1 MMKGKTEILLTD
13 VHTGKTKKILEHN
26 MMTNALNDIFRQ
38 EGYMRNAT
46 TMFGENF
53 QPLYAKMLGGVLLFD
68 KPLEENAANYFAPAG
83 TNLTACGVYGVKNT
97 TGDTLRGDY
106 NSDESYLDTRTK
118 TMKYV
123 YDFPTSKGNGTIA
136 SVCLTSANGG
146 YSSYGAETNG
156 GTGQTAA
163 HFLETGASRTFAS
176 ISGEYAFAVDY
187 QNDVIYTFTPSIVS
201 SQLQSVTIRKR
212 RAHLKTLPVTYSAF
226 AAGEVLES
234 KIVQLS
240 SISSFYVW
248 NYDTTANT
256 LYFITN
262 NGYSEIQNGREF
274 YIAAIP
280 IGTMIARTY
289 NITNRTGVSLSYS
302 TGGVY
307 GGYLYIGGYSS
318 SQKNYKINLE
328 SDTDYAQL
336 SGVNT
341 TLDFNRCCFWNHGR
355 IFANCGG
362 LNSWNYRLAAVDP
375 ATNEAKYTQN
385 YLYDSKGNTKKWVAV
400 TGSNVAFAVINDGNN
415 FLVPCNYLATINN
428 LSSAVTK
435 TETQTMKVI
444 YTITEV

>member
-1 MMKGKTEILLTD
+1 MKGKTEIILTD
-13 VHTGKTKKILEHN
+13 VHTGEQKKVLEQN
-26 MMTNALNDIFRQ
+26 MTTNALNDIFLQ
-38 EGYMRNAT
+38 EGYMKDASE
-46 TMFGENF
+46 MYGSNF
-53 QPLYAKMLGGVLLFD
+53 QPIYQKLLGGILLFD
-68 KPLEENAANYFAPAG
+68 KTLEENAANYFAPAG
-83 TNLTACGVYGVKNT
+83 TNLTACGVYDVKNT

-106 NSDESYLDTRTK
+106 NSDESYLDTRAK

-146 YSSYGAETNG
+146 YSSYGAETDG
-156 GTGQTAA
+156 STGQTAA
-163 HFLETGASRTFAS
+163 YFLGTGGSRTFVS
-176 ISGEYAFAVDY
+176 TSSEYAFAVDY
-187 QNDVIYTFTPSIVS
+187 QNDVIYTFTPSTVN

-212 RAHLKTLPVTYSAF
+212 RAHLKTLPVTYSAS

-240 SISSFYVW
+240 SIHSSYMW

-256 LYFITN
+256 LYFMAN
-262 NGYSEIQNGREF
+262 RGYSEVQNGREF

-289 NITNRTGVSLSYS
+289 NITNRTGVSLNYS

-307 GGYLYIGGYSS
+307 GGYLYIGGYNNNQS
-318 SQKNYKINLE
+318 YKINLE

-341 TLDFNRCCFWNHGR
+341 ALDFQRCCFWNHGR
-355 IFANCGG
+355 IFALCGS

-375 ATNEAKYTQN
+375 ATNKTRYTQN
-385 YLYDSKGNTKKWVAV
+385 YLNDSKGNTKKWVAV
-400 TGSNVAFAVINDGNN
+400 TGSNVAFAVMNDGSG

-428 LSSAVTK
+428 LSSPVTK
-435 TETQTMKVI
+435 TAAQTMKVI
-444 YTITEV
+444 YTISEG

>member
-1 MMKGKTEILLTD
+1 MKGKTEIILTD
-13 VHTGKTKKILEHN
+13 VHTGEQKKVLEQN
-26 MMTNALNDIFRQ
+26 MTTNALNDIFLQ
-38 EGYMRNAT
+38 EGYMKDASE
-46 TMFGENF
+46 MYGSNF
-53 QPLYAKMLGGVLLFD
+53 QPIYQKLLGGILLFD
-68 KPLEENAANYFAPAG
+68 KTLEENAANYFAPAG

-106 NSDESYLDTRTK
+106 NSDESYLDTRAK

-146 YSSYGAETNG
+146 YSSYGAETDG
-156 GTGQTAA
+156 STGQTAA
-163 HFLETGASRTFAS
+163 YFLGTGGSRTFVS

-187 QNDVIYTFTPSIVS
+187 QNDVIYTFTPSTVS

-212 RAHLKTLPVTYSAF
+212 RAHLKTLPVTYSAS

-234 KIVQLS
+234 KSVQLS
-240 SISSFYVW
+240 SISSSYVW

-256 LYFITN
+256 LYFMAN
-262 NGYSEIQNGREF
+262 RGYSEVQNGREF

-289 NITNRTGVSLSYS
+289 NITNRTGVSLNYS

-307 GGYLYIGGYSS
+307 GGYLYIGGYNNNN
-318 SQKNYKINLE
+318 QNYKINLE

-341 TLDFNRCCFWNHGR
+341 TLDFQRCCFWNHGR
-355 IFANCGG
+355 IFALCGSIV
-362 LNSWNYRLAAVDP
+362 SWNYRLAAVDP
-375 ATNEAKYTQN
+375 ATNKARYTQN
-385 YLYDSKGNTKKWVAV
+385 YLNDSKGNTKKWVAV
-400 TGSNVAFAVINDGNN
+400 TGSNVAFAVMNDGSG

-428 LSSAVTK
+428 LSSPVTK
-435 TETQTMKVI
+435 TAARTMKVI
-444 YTITEV
+444 YTISEG

>member
-1 MMKGKTEILLTD
+1 LKGKTEIILTD
-13 VHTGKTKKILEHN
+13 VHTGEQKKVLEQN
-26 MMTNALNDIFRQ
+26 MTTNALNDIFLQ
-38 EGYMRNAT
+38 EGYMKDASE
-46 TMFGENF
+46 MYGSNF
-53 QPLYAKMLGGVLLFD
+53 QPIYQKLLGGILLFD
-68 KPLEENAANYFAPAG
+68 KTLEENAANYFAPAG
-83 TNLTACGVYGVKNT
+83 TNLIACGVYGVKNT

-106 NSDESYLDTRTK
+106 NSDESYLDTRAK

-146 YSSYGAETNG
+146 YSSYGAETDG
-156 GTGQTAA
+156 STGQTAA
-163 HFLETGASRTFAS
+163 YFLGTGGSRTFVS
-176 ISGEYAFAVDY
+176 TSSEYAFAVDY
-187 QNDVIYTFTPSIVS
+187 QNDVIYTFTPSTVN

-212 RAHLKTLPVTYSAF
+212 RAHLKTLPVTYSAS

-240 SISSFYVW
+240 SIHSSYVW

-256 LYFITN
+256 LYFMASR
-262 NGYSEIQNGREF
+262 GYSEVQNGREF

-289 NITNRTGVSLSYS
+289 NITNRTGVSLSYN

-307 GGYLYIGGYSS
+307 GGYLYIGGYNSNQS
-318 SQKNYKINLE
+318 YKINLE

-341 TLDFNRCCFWNHGR
+341 ALDFNRCCFWNHGR
-355 IFANCGG
+355 IFALCGS

-375 ATNEAKYTQN
+375 ATNKARYTQN
-385 YLYDSKGNTKKWVAV
+385 
-400 TGSNVAFAVINDGNN
+400 
-415 FLVPCNYLATINN
+415 
-428 LSSAVTK
+428 
-435 TETQTMKVI
+435 
-444 YTITEV
+444 

>member
-1 MMKGKTEILLTD
+1 MKGKTEIILTD
-13 VHTGKTKKILEHN
+13 VHTGEQKKVLEQN
-26 MMTNALNDIFRQ
+26 MTTNALNDIFLQ
-38 EGYMRNAT
+38 EGYMKDASE
-46 TMFGENF
+46 MYGSNF
-53 QPLYAKMLGGVLLFD
+53 QPIYQKLLGGILLFD
-68 KPLEENAANYFAPAG
+68 KTLEENAANYFAPAG

-106 NSDESYLDTRTK
+106 NSDESYLDTRAK

-146 YSSYGAETNG
+146 YSSYGAETDG
-156 GTGQTAA
+156 STGQTAA
-163 HFLETGASRTFAS
+163 YFLGTGGSRDFVS

-187 QNDVIYTFTPSIVS
+187 QNDVIYTFTPSTVS

-212 RAHLKTLPVTYSAF
+212 RAHLKTLPVTYPAY

-234 KIVQLS
+234 KSVQLS
-240 SISSFYVW
+240 SISSVYVW

-256 LYFITN
+256 LYFMAN
-262 NGYSEIQNGREF
+262 RGYSEVQNGREF

-289 NITNRTGVSLSYS
+289 NITNRTGVSLNYS

-318 SQKNYKINLE
+318 NLKNYKINLE

-341 TLDFNRCCFWNHGR
+341 TLDFQRCCFWNHGR
-355 IFANCGG
+355 IFALCGS

-375 ATNEAKYTQN
+375 ATNKARYTQN
-385 YLYDSKGNTKKWVAV
+385 YLNDSKGNTKKWVAV
-400 TGSNVAFAVINDGNN
+400 TGSNVAFAVMNDGSG

-428 LSSAVTK
+428 LSSPVTK
-435 TETQTMKVI
+435 TAAQTMKVI
-444 YTITEV
+444 YTISEG

>member
-1 MMKGKTEILLTD
+1 MKGKTEIILTD
-13 VHTGKTKKILEHN
+13 VHTGEQKKVLEQN
-26 MMTNALNDIFRQ
+26 MTTNALNDIFLQ
-38 EGYMRNAT
+38 EGYMKDASE
-46 TMFGENF
+46 MYGSNF
-53 QPLYAKMLGGVLLFD
+53 QPIYQKLLGGILLFD
-68 KPLEENAANYFAPAG
+68 KTLEENAANYFAPAG

-106 NSDESYLDTRTK
+106 NSDESYLDTQAK

-123 YDFPTSKGNGTIA
+123 YDFSTSKGNGTIA

-163 HFLETGASRTFAS
+163 YFLETGGSRTFVS

-187 QNDVIYTFTPSIVS
+187 QNDVIYTFTPSTVG

-212 RAHLKTLPVTYSAF
+212 CAHLKTLPVTYSAS

-240 SISSFYVW
+240 SISSSYVW

-256 LYFITN
+256 LYFMAN
-262 NGYSEIQNGREF
+262 RGYSEIQNGREF

-289 NITNRTGVSLSYS
+289 NITNRTGVSLNYS
-302 TGGVY
+302 TGGVH
-307 GGYLYIGGYSS
+307 GGYLYIGGYNNN
-318 SQKNYKINLE
+318 QNYKINLE

-336 SGVNT
+336 SGVNIA
-341 TLDFNRCCFWNHGR
+341 LDFNWCCFWNHGR
-355 IFANCGG
+355 IFALCGSSFG
-362 LNSWNYRLAAVDP
+362 SWNYRLAAVDP
-375 ATNEAKYTQN
+375 ATNKARYTQN
-385 YLYDSKGNTKKWVAV
+385 YLNDSKGSTKKWVAV
-400 TGSNVAFAVINDGNN
+400 TGSHVAFAVMNDGSG

-428 LSSAVTK
+428 LSSPVTK
-435 TETQTMKVI
+435 TVAQTMKVI
-444 YTITEV
+444 YTISEV

>member
-1 MMKGKTEILLTD
+1 MKGKTEIILTD
-13 VHTGKTKKILEHN
+13 VHTGEQKKVLEQN
-26 MMTNALNDIFRQ
+26 MTTNALNDIFLQ
-38 EGYMRNAT
+38 EGYMKDASE
-46 TMFGENF
+46 MYGSNF
-53 QPLYAKMLGGVLLFD
+53 QPIYQKLLGGVLLFD

-123 YDFPTSKGNGTIA
+123 YDFQTSKGNGTIA

-187 QNDVIYTFTPSIVS
+187 QNDVLYTFTPSIVS
-201 SQLQSVTIRKR
+201 AQLRSVTIRKR
-212 RAHLKTLPVTYSAF
+212 RAHLKTLPVTYSAS

-240 SISSFYVW
+240 SISSSYVW

-256 LYFITN
+256 LYFIAN
-262 NGYSEIQNGREF
+262 RGYSEIQNGREF

-289 NITNRTGVSLSYS
+289 NITNCTGVSLNYG

-318 SQKNYKINLE
+318 NQKNYKINLE

-355 IFANCGG
+355 IFAYCGSI
-362 LNSWNYRLAAVDP
+362 NYSSNYRLAAVDP

-385 YLYDSKGNTKKWVAV
+385 YLYDNKGNTKKWVAV
-400 TGSNVAFAVINDGNN
+400 IGSNVAFAMINDGNN

>member
-1 MMKGKTEILLTD
+1 MKGKTEIILTD
-13 VHTGKTKKILEHN
+13 VHTGEQKKVLEQN
-26 MMTNALNDIFRQ
+26 MTTNALNDIFLQ
-38 EGYMRNAT
+38 EGYMKDASE
-46 TMFGENF
+46 MYGSNF
-53 QPLYAKMLGGVLLFD
+53 QPIYQKLLGGILLFD
-68 KPLEENAANYFAPAG
+68 KTLEENAANYFAPAG

-106 NSDESYLDTRTK
+106 NSDESYLDTRAK

-146 YSSYGAETNG
+146 YSSYGAETDG
-156 GTGQTAA
+156 STGQTAA
-163 HFLETGASRTFAS
+163 YFLGTGGSRTFVS
-176 ISGEYAFAVDY
+176 TSSEYAFAVDY
-187 QNDVIYTFTPSIVS
+187 QNDVIYTFTPSTVNY
-201 SQLQSVTIRKR
+201 QLQSVTIRKR
-212 RAHLKTLPVTYSAF
+212 RAHLKTLPVTYSAS

-240 SISSFYVW
+240 SIHSSYMW

-256 LYFITN
+256 LYFMAN
-262 NGYSEIQNGREF
+262 RGYSEVQNGREF

-289 NITNRTGVSLSYS
+289 NITNRTGVSLSYN

-307 GGYLYIGGYSS
+307 GGYLYIGGYNSNQS
-318 SQKNYKINLE
+318 YKINLE

-341 TLDFNRCCFWNHGR
+341 ALDFQRCCFWNHGR
-355 IFANCGG
+355 IFALCGS

-375 ATNEAKYTQN
+375 ATNKTRYTQN
-385 YLYDSKGNTKKWVAV
+385 YLNDSKGNTKKWVAV
-400 TGSNVAFAVINDGNN
+400 TGSNVAFAVMNDGSG

-428 LSSAVTK
+428 LSSPVTK
-435 TETQTMKVI
+435 TAAQTMKVI
-444 YTITEV
+444 YTISEG

>member
-1 MMKGKTEILLTD
+1 MKGKTEIILTD
-13 VHTGKTKKILEHN
+13 VHTGEQKKVLEQN
-26 MMTNALNDIFRQ
+26 MTTNALNDIFLQ
-38 EGYMRNAT
+38 EGYMKDASE
-46 TMFGENF
+46 MYGSNF
-53 QPLYAKMLGGVLLFD
+53 QPIYQKLLGGILLFD
-68 KPLEENAANYFAPAG
+68 KTLEENAANYFAPAG

-106 NSDESYLDTRTK
+106 NSDESYLDTRAK

-146 YSSYGAETNG
+146 YSSYGAETDG
-156 GTGQTAA
+156 STGQTAA
-163 HFLETGASRTFAS
+163 YFLGTGGSRAFVS
-176 ISGEYAFAVDY
+176 INDEYAFAVDY

-212 RAHLKTLPVTYSAF
+212 RAHLKTLPVTYSAS

-240 SISSFYVW
+240 SIHSSYMW

-256 LYFITN
+256 LYFMAN
-262 NGYSEIQNGREF
+262 RNYFEIQNGREF

-289 NITNRTGVSLSYS
+289 NITNRTGVSLNYS

-307 GGYLYIGGYSS
+307 GGYLYIGGYNNNQS
-318 SQKNYKINLE
+318 YKINLE

-341 TLDFNRCCFWNHGR
+341 ALNFQQCCFWNHGR
-355 IFANCGG
+355 IFALCGS

-375 ATNEAKYTQN
+375 ATNKARYTQN
-385 YLYDSKGNTKKWVAV
+385 YLNDSKGNTKKWVAV
-400 TGSNVAFAVINDGNN
+400 TGSNVAFAVMNEGSG

-428 LSSAVTK
+428 LSSPVTK
-435 TETQTMKVI
+435 TAAQTMKVI
-444 YTITEV
+444 YTISEG

>member
-1 MMKGKTEILLTD
+1 MKGKTEIILTD
-13 VHTGKTKKILEHN
+13 VHTGEQKKVLEQN
-26 MMTNALNDIFRQ
+26 MTTNALNDIFLQ
-38 EGYMRNAT
+38 EGYMKDASE
-46 TMFGENF
+46 MYGSNF
-53 QPLYAKMLGGVLLFD
+53 QPIYQKLLGGILLFD
-68 KPLEENAANYFAPAG
+68 KTLEENAANYFAPAG

-106 NSDESYLDTRTK
+106 NSDESYLDTRAK

-146 YSSYGAETNG
+146 YSSYGAETDG
-156 GTGQTAA
+156 STGQTAA
-163 HFLETGASRTFAS
+163 YFLGTGGSRDFVS

-187 QNDVIYTFTPSIVS
+187 QNDVIYTFTPSTVS

-212 RAHLKTLPVTYSAF
+212 RAHLKTLPVTYPAY

-234 KIVQLS
+234 KSVQLS
-240 SISSFYVW
+240 SISSGYVW

-256 LYFITN
+256 LYFMAN
-262 NGYSEIQNGREF
+262 RGYSEVQNGREF

-289 NITNRTGVSLSYS
+289 NITNRTGVSLNYS

-318 SQKNYKINLE
+318 NLKNYKINLE

-341 TLDFNRCCFWNHGR
+341 TLDFQRCCFWNHGR
-355 IFANCGG
+355 IFALCGS

-375 ATNEAKYTQN
+375 ATNKARYTQN
-385 YLYDSKGNTKKWVAV
+385 YLNDSKGNTKKWVAV
-400 TGSNVAFAVINDGNN
+400 TGSNVAFAVMNDGSG

-428 LSSAVTK
+428 LSSPVTK
-435 TETQTMKVI
+435 TAAQTMKVI
-444 YTITEV
+444 YTISEG

>member
-1 MMKGKTEILLTD
+1 MKGKTEIILTD
-13 VHTGKTKKILEHN
+13 VHTGEQKKVLEQN
-26 MMTNALNDIFRQ
+26 MTTNALNDIFLQ
-38 EGYMRNAT
+38 EGYMKDASE
-46 TMFGENF
+46 MYGSNF
-53 QPLYAKMLGGVLLFD
+53 QPIYQKLLGGILLFD
-68 KPLEENAANYFAPAG
+68 KTLEENAANYFAPAG
-83 TNLTACGVYGVKNT
+83 ANLTACGVYGVKNT

-106 NSDESYLDTRTK
+106 NSDESYLDTRAK

-146 YSSYGAETNG
+146 YSSYGAETDG
-156 GTGQTAA
+156 STGQTAA
-163 HFLETGASRTFAS
+163 YFLGTGGSRTFVS
-176 ISGEYAFAVDY
+176 ISDEYAFAVDY

-212 RAHLKTLPVTYSAF
+212 RAHLKTLPVTYSAS

-234 KIVQLS
+234 KSVQLS
-240 SISSFYVW
+240 SIYSSYVW

-256 LYFITN
+256 LYFMAN
-262 NGYSEIQNGREF
+262 RNYFEIQNGREF

-289 NITNRTGVSLSYS
+289 NITNRTGVSLSYN

-307 GGYLYIGGYSS
+307 GGYLYIGEYNSNQS
-318 SQKNYKINLE
+318 YKINLE

-341 TLDFNRCCFWNHGR
+341 ALDFQRCCFWNHGR
-355 IFANCGG
+355 IFALCGG

-375 ATNEAKYTQN
+375 ATNKARYTQN
-385 YLYDSKGNTKKWVAV
+385 YLNDSKGNTKKWVAV
-400 TGSNVAFAVINDGNN
+400 TGSNVAFAVMNDGSG

-428 LSSAVTK
+428 LSSPVTK
-435 TETQTMKVI
+435 TAAQTMKVI
-444 YTITEV
+444 YTISEG

>member
-1 MMKGKTEILLTD
+1 MKGKTEIILTD
-13 VHTGKTKKILEHN
+13 VHTGEQKKVLEQN
-26 MMTNALNDIFRQ
+26 MTTNALNDIFLQ
-38 EGYMRNAT
+38 EGYMKDASE
-46 TMFGENF
+46 MYGSNF
-53 QPLYAKMLGGVLLFD
+53 QPIYQKLLGGILLFD
-68 KPLEENAANYFAPAG
+68 KTLEENAANYFAPAG

-106 NSDESYLDTRTK
+106 NSDESYLDTRAK

-146 YSSYGAETNG
+146 YSSYGAETDG
-156 GTGQTAA
+156 STGQTAA
-163 HFLETGASRTFAS
+163 YFLGTGGSRDFVS

-187 QNDVIYTFTPSIVS
+187 QNDVIYTFTPSTVS

-212 RAHLKTLPVTYSAF
+212 RAHLKTLPVTYSAS

-234 KIVQLS
+234 KSVQLS
-240 SISSFYVW
+240 SISSSYVW

-256 LYFITN
+256 LYFMAN
-262 NGYSEIQNGREF
+262 RNYFEVQNGREF

-289 NITNRTGVSLSYS
+289 NITNRTGVSLSYN

-307 GGYLYIGGYSS
+307 GGYLYIGGYNNN
-318 SQKNYKINLE
+318 QNYKINLE

-341 TLDFNRCCFWNHGR
+341 TLDFQRCCFWNHGR
-355 IFANCGG
+355 IFALCGS

-375 ATNEAKYTQN
+375 ATNKARYTQN
-385 YLYDSKGNTKKWVAV
+385 YLNDSKGNTKKWVAV
-400 TGSNVAFAVINDGNN
+400 TGSNVAFAVMNDGSG

-428 LSSAVTK
+428 LSSPVTK
-435 TETQTMKVI
+435 TAAQTMKVI
-444 YTITEV
+444 YTISEG

>member
-1 MMKGKTEILLTD
+1 MKGKTEIILTD
-13 VHTGKTKKILEHN
+13 VHTGEQKKVLEQN
-26 MMTNALNDIFRQ
+26 MTTNALNDIFLQ
-38 EGYMRNAT
+38 EGYMKDASE
-46 TMFGENF
+46 MYGSNF
-53 QPLYAKMLGGVLLFD
+53 QPIYQKLLGGILLFD
-68 KPLEENAANYFAPAG
+68 KTLEENAANYFAPAG
-83 TNLTACGVYGVKNT
+83 INLTACGVYGVKNT

-106 NSDESYLDTRTK
+106 NSDESYLDTRAK

-146 YSSYGAETNG
+146 YSSYGAETDG
-156 GTGQTAA
+156 STGQTAA
-163 HFLETGASRTFAS
+163 YFLGTGGSRDFVS

-187 QNDVIYTFTPSIVS
+187 QNDVIYTFTPSTVS

-212 RAHLKTLPVTYSAF
+212 RAHLKTLPVTYPAY

-234 KIVQLS
+234 KSVQLS
-240 SISSFYVW
+240 SISSVYVW

-256 LYFITN
+256 LYFMAN
-262 NGYSEIQNGREF
+262 RGYSEVQNGREF

-289 NITNRTGVSLSYS
+289 NITNRTGVSLNYS

-318 SQKNYKINLE
+318 NLKNYKINLE

-341 TLDFNRCCFWNHGR
+341 TLDFQRCCFWNHGR
-355 IFANCGG
+355 IFALCGS

-375 ATNEAKYTQN
+375 ATNKARYTQN
-385 YLYDSKGNTKKWVAV
+385 YLNDSKGNTKKWVAV
-400 TGSNVAFAVINDGNN
+400 TGSNVAFAVMNDGSG

-428 LSSAVTK
+428 LSSPVTK
-435 TETQTMKVI
+435 TAAQTMKVI
-444 YTITEV
+444 YTISEG

>member
-1 MMKGKTEILLTD
+1 MMKGKTEVLLTD

-38 EGYMRNAT
+38 EGYMRNAA

-53 QPLYAKMLGGVLLFD
+53 QPLYAKMLGGILLFD

-83 TNLTACGVYGVKNT
+83 INLTACGVYGVKNT

-106 NSDESYLDTRTK
+106 NSDESYLDTRAK

-146 YSSYGAETNG
+146 YSSYGAETDG
-156 GTGQTAA
+156 STGQTAA
-163 HFLETGASRTFAS
+163 YFLGTGGSRDFVS

-187 QNDVIYTFTPSIVS
+187 QNDVIYTFTPSTVS

-212 RAHLKTLPVTYSAF
+212 RAHLKTLPVTYPAY

-234 KIVQLS
+234 KSVQLS
-240 SISSFYVW
+240 SISSVYVW

-256 LYFITN
+256 LYFMAN
-262 NGYSEIQNGREF
+262 RNYFEVQNGREF

-289 NITNRTGVSLSYS
+289 NITNRTGVSLSYN

-307 GGYLYIGGYSS
+307 GGYLYIGGYNNNN
-318 SQKNYKINLE
+318 QNYKINLE

-341 TLDFNRCCFWNHGR
+341 TLDFQRCCFWNHGR
-355 IFANCGG
+355 IFALCGS

-375 ATNEAKYTQN
+375 ATNKARYTQN
-385 YLYDSKGNTKKWVAV
+385 YLNDSKGNTKKWVAV
-400 TGSNVAFAVINDGNN
+400 TGSNVAFAVMNDGSG

-428 LSSAVTK
+428 LSSPVTK
-435 TETQTMKVI
+435 TAAQTMKVI
-444 YTITEV
+444 YTISEG

>member
-1 MMKGKTEILLTD
+1 MKGKTEIILTD
-13 VHTGKTKKILEHN
+13 VHTGEQKKVLEQN
-26 MMTNALNDIFRQ
+26 MTTNALNDIFLQ
-38 EGYMRNAT
+38 EGYMKEASE
-46 TMFGENF
+46 MYGSNF
-53 QPLYAKMLGGVLLFD
+53 QPIYQKLLGGILLFD
-68 KPLEENAANYFAPAG
+68 KTLEENAANYFAPAG
-83 TNLTACGVYGVKNT
+83 TNLIACGVYGVKNT

-106 NSDESYLDTRTK
+106 NSDESYLDTRAK

-146 YSSYGAETNG
+146 YSSYGAETDG
-156 GTGQTAA
+156 STGQTAA
-163 HFLETGASRTFAS
+163 YFLGTGGSRTFVS
-176 ISGEYAFAVDY
+176 TSSEYAFAVDY
-187 QNDVIYTFTPSIVS
+187 QNDVIYTFTPSTVN

-212 RAHLKTLPVTYSAF
+212 RAHLKTLPVTYSAS

-240 SISSFYVW
+240 SIHSSYVW

-256 LYFITN
+256 LYFMASR
-262 NGYSEIQNGREF
+262 GYSEVQNGREF

-289 NITNRTGVSLSYS
+289 NITNRTGVSLSYN

-307 GGYLYIGGYSS
+307 GGYLYIGGYNSNQS
-318 SQKNYKINLE
+318 YKINLE

-341 TLDFNRCCFWNHGR
+341 ALDFNRCCFWNHGR
-355 IFANCGG
+355 IFALCGS

-375 ATNEAKYTQN
+375 ATNKARYTQN
-385 YLYDSKGNTKKWVAV
+385 YLNDSKGNTKKWVAV
-400 TGSNVAFAVINDGNN
+400 TGSNVAFAVMNDGSG

-428 LSSAVTK
+428 LSSPVTK
-435 TETQTMKVI
+435 TAAQTMKVI
-444 YTITEV
+444 YTISEG

>member
-1 MMKGKTEILLTD
+1 MKGKTEIILID
-13 VHTGKTKKILEHN
+13 VHTGEQQKVLEQN
-26 MMTNALNDIFRQ
+26 MTTNALNDIFLQ
-38 EGYMRNAT
+38 EGYMKDASE
-46 TMFGENF
+46 MYGSNF
-53 QPLYAKMLGGVLLFD
+53 QPIYQKLLGGILLFD
-68 KPLEENAANYFAPAG
+68 KTLEENAANYFAPAG
-83 TNLTACGVYGVKNT
+83 INLTACGVYGVKNT

-106 NSDESYLDTRTK
+106 NSDESYLDTRAK

-146 YSSYGAETNG
+146 YSSYGAETDG
-156 GTGQTAA
+156 STGQTAA
-163 HFLETGASRTFAS
+163 YFLGTGGSRDFVS

-187 QNDVIYTFTPSIVS
+187 QNDVIYTFTPSTVS

-212 RAHLKTLPVTYSAF
+212 RAHLKTLPVTYPAY

-234 KIVQLS
+234 KSVQLS
-240 SISSFYVW
+240 SISSAYVW

-256 LYFITN
+256 LYFMAN
-262 NGYSEIQNGREF
+262 RGYSEVQNGREF

-289 NITNRTGVSLSYS
+289 NITNRTGVSLNYS

-318 SQKNYKINLE
+318 NLKNYKINLE

-341 TLDFNRCCFWNHGR
+341 TLDFQRCCFWNHGR
-355 IFANCGG
+355 IFALCGS

-375 ATNEAKYTQN
+375 ATNKARYTQN
-385 YLYDSKGNTKKWVAV
+385 YLNDSKGNTKKWVAV
-400 TGSNVAFAVINDGNN
+400 TGSNVAFAVMNDGSG

-428 LSSAVTK
+428 LSSPVTK
-435 TETQTMKVI
+435 TAAQTMKVI
-444 YTITEV
+444 YTISEG

>member
-1 MMKGKTEILLTD
+1 MKGKTEIILTD
-13 VHTGKTKKILEHN
+13 VHTGEQKKVLEQN
-26 MMTNALNDIFRQ
+26 MTTNALNDIFLQ
-38 EGYMRNAT
+38 EGYMKDASE
-46 TMFGENF
+46 MYGSNF
-53 QPLYAKMLGGVLLFD
+53 QPIYQKLLGGILLFD
-68 KPLEENAANYFAPAG
+68 KTLEENAANYFAPAG

-106 NSDESYLDTRTK
+106 NSDESYLDTRAK

-146 YSSYGAETNG
+146 YSSYGAETDG
-156 GTGQTAA
+156 STGQTAA
-163 HFLETGASRTFAS
+163 YFLGTGGSRTFVS

-187 QNDVIYTFTPSIVS
+187 QNDVIYTFTPSTVS

-212 RAHLKTLPVTYSAF
+212 RAHLKTLPVTYSAS

-234 KIVQLS
+234 KSVQLS
-240 SISSFYVW
+240 SIYSLYVW

-256 LYFITN
+256 LYFMAN
-262 NGYSEIQNGREF
+262 RGYSEIQNGREF

-289 NITNRTGVSLSYS
+289 NITNRTGVSLSYN

-318 SQKNYKINLE
+318 NLKNYKINLE

-336 SGVNT
+336 SDVNT
-341 TLDFNRCCFWNHGR
+341 ALDFNRCCFWNHGR

-375 ATNEAKYTQN
+375 VTNKARYTQN
-385 YLYDSKGNTKKWVAV
+385 YLNDSKGNTKKWVAV
-400 TGSNVAFAVINDGNN
+400 TGSNVAFAVMNDGSG

-428 LSSAVTK
+428 LSSPVTK
-435 TETQTMKVI
+435 TAAQTMKVI
-444 YTITEV
+444 YTISEG

>member
-1 MMKGKTEILLTD
+1 MMKGKTEVLLTD

-38 EGYMRNAT
+38 EGYMRNAA

-156 GTGQTAA
+156 GTGQTAEY
-163 HFLETGASRTFAS
+163 FLGTGGSRTFAS

-201 SQLQSVTIRKR
+201 DQIQSVTIRKR
-212 RAHLKTLPVTYSAF
+212 RAHLKTLPVTYSAS

-240 SISSFYVW
+240 SISSYYVW

-256 LYFITN
+256 LYFMAN
-262 NGYSEIQNGREF
+262 RGYYEIQNGREF

-318 SQKNYKINLE
+318 NQKNYKINLE

-341 TLDFNRCCFWNHGR
+341 TLDFNHCCFWNHGR

-375 ATNEAKYTQN
+375 ATNKARYTQN
-385 YLYDSKGNTKKWVAV
+385 YLNNSISNTKKWVAV
-400 TGSNVAFAVINDGNN
+400 TGSNVAFAVMNDGSG

-444 YTITEV
+444 YTITEA

>member
-1 MMKGKTEILLTD
+1 MKGKTEIILTD
-13 VHTGKTKKILEHN
+13 VHTGEQKKVLEQN
-26 MMTNALNDIFRQ
+26 MTTNALNDIFLQ
-38 EGYMRNAT
+38 EGYMKDASE
-46 TMFGENF
+46 MYGSNF
-53 QPLYAKMLGGVLLFD
+53 QPIYQKLLGGILLFD
-68 KPLEENAANYFAPAG
+68 KTLEENAANYFAPAG

-106 NSDESYLDTRTK
+106 NSDESYLDTRAK

-146 YSSYGAETNG
+146 YSSYGAETDG
-156 GTGQTAA
+156 STGQTAA
-163 HFLETGASRTFAS
+163 YFLGTGGSRTFVS

-187 QNDVIYTFTPSIVS
+187 QNDVIYTFTPSTVS

-212 RAHLKTLPVTYSAF
+212 RAHLKTLPVTYSAS

-234 KIVQLS
+234 KSVQLS
-240 SISSFYVW
+240 SISSSYVW

-256 LYFITN
+256 LYFMAN
-262 NGYSEIQNGREF
+262 RGYSEVQNGREF

-289 NITNRTGVSLSYS
+289 NITNRTGVSLSYN

-318 SQKNYKINLE
+318 NLKNYKINLE

-341 TLDFNRCCFWNHGR
+341 TLDFQRCCFWNHGR
-355 IFANCGG
+355 IFALCGSIV
-362 LNSWNYRLAAVDP
+362 SWNYRLAAVDP
-375 ATNEAKYTQN
+375 ATNKARYTQN
-385 YLYDSKGNTKKWVAV
+385 YLNDSKGNTKKWVAV
-400 TGSNVAFAVINDGNN
+400 TGSNVAFAVMNDGSG

-428 LSSAVTK
+428 LSSPVTK
-435 TETQTMKVI
+435 TAAQTMKVI
-444 YTITEV
+444 YTISEG

>member
-1 MMKGKTEILLTD
+1 MKGKTEIILTD
-13 VHTGKTKKILEHN
+13 VHTGEQKKVLEQN
-26 MMTNALNDIFRQ
+26 MTTNALNDIFLQ
-38 EGYMRNAT
+38 EGYMKDASE
-46 TMFGENF
+46 MYGSNF
-53 QPLYAKMLGGVLLFD
+53 QPIYQKLLGGILLFD
-68 KPLEENAANYFAPAG
+68 KTLEENAANYFAPAG

-106 NSDESYLDTRTK
+106 NSDESYLDTRAK

-146 YSSYGAETNG
+146 YSSYGAETDG
-156 GTGQTAA
+156 STGQTAA
-163 HFLETGASRTFAS
+163 YFLGTGGSRAFVS

-187 QNDVIYTFTPSIVS
+187 QNDVIYTFTPSTVS

-212 RAHLKTLPVTYSAF
+212 RAHLKTLPVTYSAS

-234 KIVQLS
+234 KSVQLS
-240 SISSFYVW
+240 SIYSLYVW

-256 LYFITN
+256 LYFMAN
-262 NGYSEIQNGREF
+262 RGYSEIQNGREF

-289 NITNRTGVSLSYS
+289 NITNRTGVSLSYD

-307 GGYLYIGGYSS
+307 SGYLYIGGYNSNQS
-318 SQKNYKINLE
+318 YKINLE

-341 TLDFNRCCFWNHGR
+341 ALDFQRCCFWNHGR
-355 IFANCGG
+355 IFALCGS

-375 ATNEAKYTQN
+375 ATNKARYTQN
-385 YLYDSKGNTKKWVAV
+385 YLNDSKGSTKKWVAV
-400 TGSNVAFAVINDGNN
+400 TGSHVAFAVMNDGSG

-428 LSSAVTK
+428 LSSPVTK
-435 TETQTMKVI
+435 TAAQTMKVI
-444 YTITEV
+444 YTISEG